1 MNWNIA
7 DLAPKKI
14 STRRYFVRQMDACG
28 SLVPRSDSPS
38 PGGAQRPPPG
48 RRAERLAKLK
58 RKGFCCT
65 RAVQKYRWIRQ
76 GLAAGVTVALFACGG
91 KSAGTHLESAAAFEA
106 KKDYASAI
114 VEYRAA
120 LQKDPKLGEARIK
133 LGDIYARNGDAQ
145 NAYREYARAADT
157 LPDNIDAQ
165 LKAGAL
171 LLLGNQFADA
181 KSRAE
186 RVLQLSP
193 RHPGGLTLLGNALA
207 GLNDMDGAM
216 DRLNAAIQVDPGQV
230 SLYSNVGVLQLARGD
245 RQMAEASFKK
255 AVNAAP
261 KKVETRVALAHFYR
275 TQGRTAEAEMVL
287 KEALAVDPRS
297 IQANSNL
304 ASLYIESGRTL
315 EAELP
320 LKALADERQDPSSLF
335 ALADYY
341 TSTNRPKEAAAI
353 LDKLAATKESYAL
366 AKARLAA
373 IDYTEGRAAEAH
385 TILDELLKREP
396 NSRIALVLKG
406 RLLLLEKKPDEAMG
420 LAKAAIAADPERA
433 SDGQFLLAQA
443 YLAVGRA
450 EEATD
455 ALRQAIKLNP
465 RAVGAQ
471 IALARVYASKGQKLP
486 AIELAQQAVVSA
498 PLNPEARLA
507 LVRAVLANGDTRRA
521 EQEVR
526 SLVSRFPTSA
536 LVLTQVGSLYLTRHE
551 YQAAREVFTKA
562 LALDPASSEALAG
575 LVALDLGAKDS
586 RSAIARVE
594 ARLKVAPDDARAWY
608 LAARSYALTGDAA
621 QTERA
626 LMKAIALDPA
636 NVQAYAMV
644 GDLFGM
650 QGKLDQAL
658 QQFQAW
664 TARDPRSVAAHTM
677 VGLVLEKLNRAQDA
691 QRAYEKVLELDRHA
705 AIAANNLAW
714 MLAEGGG
721 NLDQATELAQTAK
734 SQAPDQPSFNDTLGW
749 IFYKKNLAEQ
759 SVPLFQ
765 QALEKDPENALTH
778 FHLGMAYAKLGE
790 DSKAIAALKRALA
803 LDPQLSTAAEA
814 RRTLADLQVS

>member
-1 MNWNIA
+1 MRRKDFCTKPHVPQLTRLRGYALAVSIA
-7 DLAPKKI
+7 LLGSGCSQKTA
-14 STRRYFVRQMDACG
+14 DAH
-28 SLVPRSDSPS
+28 L
-38 PGGAQRPPPG
+38 
-48 RRAERLAKLK
+48 
-58 RKGFCCT
+58 
-65 RAVQKYRWIRQ
+65 
-76 GLAAGVTVALFACGG
+76 
-91 KSAGTHLESAAAFEA
+91 KSAADYEA
-106 KKDYASAI
+106 KKEYASAI

-120 LQKDPKLGEARIK
+120 LQLDPTLGEARIK
-133 LGDIYARNGDAQ
+133 LGDLYARNSDAQ
-145 NAYREYARAADT
+145 NAYREYVRAADT
-157 LPDNIDAQ
+157 MPDSIDAQ

-181 KSRAE
+181 KARAE
-186 RVLQLSP
+186 KVLRLSP

-216 DRLNAAIQVDPGQV
+216 ERLNAAIQADPGQGT
-230 SLYSNVGVLQLARGD
+230 LYSNIGVLQLARGD
-245 RQMAEASFKK
+245 RQMAEASFKR

-261 KKVETRVALAHFYR
+261 TKVETRVALAHFYR
-275 TQGRTAEAEMVL
+275 SQGRTGEAEMVL

-297 IQANSNL
+297 VQVNSNL
-304 ASLYIESGRTL
+304 AQLYIESGRTL

-320 LKALADERQDPSSLF
+320 LRTLADERKDPSSLF

-341 TSTNRPKEAAAI
+341 TNTDRPKKAAAI
-353 LDKLAATKESYAL
+353 LDKLAATKESYSL

-373 IDYTEGRAAEAH
+373 IDYTAGRAAEAH
-385 TILDELLKREP
+385 AILNELLKREP
-396 NSRIALVLKG
+396 NSRIGLVLKG
-406 RLLLLEKKPDEAMG
+406 RLLLMEKKPDEALTM
-420 LAKAAIAADPERA
+420 AKAAISADPERA
-433 SDGQFLLAQA
+433 ADGQFLLAQI
-443 YLAVGRA
+443 YLSTGQIEDAL
-450 EEATD
+450 D
-455 ALRQAIKLNP
+455 ALRQTLKLDP
-465 RAVGAQ
+465 RQVGAQ

-486 AIELAQQAVVSA
+486 AIEMAQQAVVTA
-498 PLNPEARLA
+498 PLNVDARLA
-507 LVRAVLANGDTRRA
+507 LVRAVLASGDAVRA
-521 EQEVR
+521 EREIR
-526 SLVSRFPTSA
+526 LLVVRFPNSPA
-536 LVLTQVGSLYLTRHE
+536 VLTQVGGLYMGRRDFA
-551 YQAAREVFTKA
+551 AARAAFTQA
-562 LALDPASSEALAG
+562 LKIDPASSDALAG
-575 LVALDLGAKDS
+575 LVVLDLGANDP

-594 ARLKVAPDDARAWY
+594 ARLSAAPEDATAWY
-608 LAARSYALTGDAA
+608 LAARSYALVGDAP

-626 LMKAIALDPA
+626 LMKTIELDPA
-636 NVQAYAMV
+636 NLQAYGMM
-644 GDLFGM
+644 GDLYGM

-664 TARDPRSVAAHTM
+664 ATREPRSVAAQTM
-677 VGLVLEKLNRAQDA
+677 VGLVLEKLNRMPEA
-691 QRAYEKVLELDRHA
+691 QRTYERVLEMDRHA

-721 NLDQATELAQTAK
+721 NLDQATELAQAAK
-734 SQAPDQPSFNDTLGW
+734 SQAPDQPAFNDTLGW

>member
-1 MNWNIA
+1 
-7 DLAPKKI
+7 L
-14 STRRYFVRQMDACG
+14 
-28 SLVPRSDSPS
+28 RSPTT
-38 PGGAQRPPPG
+38 
-48 RRAERLAKLK
+48 
-58 RKGFCCT
+58 T
-65 RAVQKYRWIRQ
+65 RAPI
-76 GLAAGVTVALFACGG
+76 
-91 KSAGTHLESAAAFEA
+91 
-106 KKDYASAI
+106 
-114 VEYRAA
+114 
-120 LQKDPKLGEARIK
+120 ARRK
-133 LGDIYARNGDAQ
+133 
-145 NAYREYARAADT
+145 
-157 LPDNIDAQ
+157 P
-165 LKAGAL
+165 
-171 LLLGNQFADA
+171 
-181 KSRAE
+181 
-186 RVLQLSP
+186 P
-193 RHPGGLTLLGNALA
+193 
-207 GLNDMDGAM
+207 
-216 DRLNAAIQVDPGQV
+216 
-230 SLYSNVGVLQLARGD
+230 
-245 RQMAEASFKK
+245 
-255 AVNAAP
+255 
-261 KKVETRVALAHFYR
+261 
-275 TQGRTAEAEMVL
+275 
-287 KEALAVDPRS
+287 
-297 IQANSNL
+297 
-304 ASLYIESGRTL
+304 
-315 EAELP
+315 
-320 LKALADERQDPSSLF
+320 
-335 ALADYY
+335 
-341 TSTNRPKEAAAI
+341 AI

-608 LAARSYALTGDAA
+608 LAGPVV
-621 QTERA
+621 RA
-626 LMKAIALDPA
+626 HRRRRPD
-636 NVQAYAMV
+636 
-644 GDLFGM
+644 
-650 QGKLDQAL
+650 
-658 QQFQAW
+658 
-664 TARDPRSVAAHTM
+664 
-677 VGLVLEKLNRAQDA
+677 RACA
-691 QRAYEKVLELDRHA
+691 
-705 AIAANNLAW
+705 
-714 MLAEGGG
+714 
-721 NLDQATELAQTAK
+721 
-734 SQAPDQPSFNDTLGW
+734 S
-749 IFYKKNLAEQ
+749 
-759 SVPLFQ
+759 
-765 QALEKDPENALTH
+765 
-778 FHLGMAYAKLGE
+778 
-790 DSKAIAALKRALA
+790 
-803 LDPQLSTAAEA
+803 
-814 RRTLADLQVS
+814 